1 MELYELRRLY
11 DYYLNTHTHTRT
23 ATLALRNGLCV
34 CLCGMSIIK
43 YEHICCSLFYSAFHW
58 QKINKNNAKIRCQ
71 PPPNGPRGRGRG
83 IPFCLPYLS
92 ADMAQARAFAAC
104 IVYNS
109 GESSKSVDELSF
121 VSQIFIAHRGTST
134 NLTAL
139 ATPATRT

>member
-1 MELYELRRLY
+1 M
-11 DYYLNTHTHTRT
+11 NTYVVLCF
-23 ATLALRNGLCV
+23 TLLSTGRK
-34 CLCGMSIIK
+34 SIKTMPK
-43 YEHICCSLFYSAFHW
+43 YAASP
-58 QKINKNNAKIRCQ
+58 R
-71 PPPNGPRGRGRG
+71 PNGPRGRGRG

-121 VSQIFIAHRGTST
+121 VPQIFIAHRGTST